1 MQDFVQKINPQGGI
15 NQVTGTGSPEGVVTG
30 YIGYKYRDTS
40 NGDLYEKASGDNTN
54 TGWTL
59 INAAGGGGGAQQ
71 AYAASF
77 STGLMLSAT
86 TLAPLS
92 GIDISNASN
101 QFTIGGSSITCNK
114 AGTYQVTLSTLTE
127 ANSVASITVDLLV
140 NSVSKAQTRYDST
153 VSGSGYFP
161 TTSLTSIISLASNDI
176 IEVSKNSATDAWRGI
191 FISIV
196 EII

>member
-1 MQDFVQKINPQGGI
+1 MTDFIQKVNFKGGI
-15 NQVTGTGSPEGVVTG
+15 VQFTGTGSPEGVVTAYTG
-30 YIGYKYRDTS
+30 NNYFDTS
-40 NGDLYEKASGDNTN
+40 NSNYYEKASGDNTN

-59 INAAGGGGGAQQ
+59 INASGGGSAQQ